1 MRTRILFY
9 CKMTA
14 FIFLAGMCKKPYSVP
29 GFKANSRILS
39 IDGVINTGAAK
50 RSQFNITR
58 SVNLSDTLPFTPEL
72 NASVQIVDIDGY
84 AFPLTDTG
92 SNGGY
97 FSGPLNLDPNRKYQ
111 LSVVTAGGKKYLSD
125 FVSSKA
131 APAIDSVYWT
141 LDDDAVLGTQVI
153 NVYLDAH
160 DPSNNTR
167 YYRWDFEETWQNRS
181 RYESKWMV
189 IGDSIY
195 PLSPENELYN
205 CWKYGNSTNIIIG
218 STIQLSADVVS
229 KQHIAKFIK
238 NDEKFD
244 VEYSMLVRQYPLDAE
259 GYKYWLTI
267 SQNSQ
272 NPGSFFDFQ
281 PNQLAGNIHSVSN
294 PHDPVIGWVSAS
306 SIAEKRI
313 FIRNSELPGWQS
325 NFAGNCPL
333 DSFPTN
339 PLNTLR
345 YNYADT
351 SFTIY
356 EFLHGSI
363 LPRFPGTII
372 LTKKPCV
379 DCRFQGGSVSKPDYW
394 QD

>member
-1 MRTRILFY
+1 MAVIIF
-9 CKMTA
+9 MT
-14 FIFLAGMCKKPYSVP
+14 GMCRKPYDTP

-39 IDGVINTGAAK
+39 IDGVINTGPAS
-50 RSQFNITR
+50 RSLFKITR
-58 SVNLSDTLPFTPEL
+58 SVNLSDSFPYTAEL
-72 NASVQIVDIDGY
+72 HAQVQIVDMNGS

-92 SNGGY
+92 ANGGY
-97 FSGPLNLDPNRKYQ
+97 VSGPLNLDPNHTYQ
-111 LSVVTAGGKKYLSD
+111 LSVVTSDGKKYLSD
-125 FVSSKA
+125 FVTSKP

-141 LDDDAVLGTQVI
+141 LDDDAVLATQVI

-167 YYRWDFEETWQNRS
+167 YYRWDFEETWQNHA
-181 RYESKWMV
+181 RYESKWKV
-189 IGDSIY
+189 IGDSVY

-205 CWKYGNSTNIIIG
+205 CWKYGSSPDILIG
-218 STIQLSADVVS
+218 STVELSADVVS
-229 KQHIAKFIK
+229 RQPIAKFIK
-238 NDEKFD
+238 NDEKMD
-244 VEYSMLVRQYPLDAE
+244 VAYSMLVRQYPLDE
-259 GYKYWLTI
+259 KSYTYWLTI
-267 SQNSQ
+267 KQNAQ

-281 PNQLAGNIHSVSN
+281 PNQLSGNIHNVSN
-294 PHDPVIGWVSAS
+294 PGEAVIGYVSAS
-306 SIAEKRI
+306 TITEKRI
-313 FIRNSELPGWQS
+313 FIRNTVLPGWQS
-325 NFAGNCPL
+325 NFSGNCPL

-339 PLNTLR
+339 PLNTLK

-363 LPRFPGTII
+363 LPIFPGTII

-379 DCRFQGGSVSKPDYW
+379 DCRFQGGSVSKPVYW